1 MTSADAEL
9 PPDQSRV
16 IAVRIRE
23 ELARRRISREQ
34 AAHEARI
41 SLSTLEKALAGRRP
55 FTLAT
60 LLRLEAAL
68 GVPLRPAPMPAPAAP
83 AAFAPEHLGSYTRPA
98 VTWLE
103 GSYLTLRPSFG
114 EPGAVYAYRTEIAW
128 DEGEACLAFREAER
142 VDADFAQH
150 GQVALPNQSGHVYLV
165 TNQGGQHRMIVL
177 GRPTI
182 GGEMYG
188 LLTTL
193 LSGMGSQLTPVS
205 ALIALVPLRGDMAP
219 VYGLVRPEEPAHGGY
234 RSRLDRALSQGYARF
249 EDGA

>member
-1 MTSADAEL
+1 MSSAADPDLSDA
-9 PPDQSRV
+9 QSRV
-16 IAVRIRE
+16 VAGRVRE

-68 GVPLRPAPMPAPAAP
+68 GVALRPAPPPVAP

-98 VTWLE
+98 VAWLE
-103 GSYLTLRPSFG
+103 GAYLTLRPSFG
-114 EPGAVYAYRTEIAW
+114 ERGALYAYRTEISW
-128 DEGEACLAFREAER
+128 EEATPCLGFRESER
-142 VDADFAQH
+142 VDAGFAQS

-165 TNQGGQHRMIVL
+165 TNQGGQHRMILL
-177 GRPTI
+177 GRPAI
-182 GGEMYG
+182 GGQMYG

-193 LSGMGSQLTPVS
+193 LAGLGSQLTPVS
-205 ALIALVPLRGDMAP
+205 AVMAFVPIRAGGEP
-219 VYGLVRPEEPAHGGY
+219 VYGLIRAEDAPHAGY
-234 RSRLDRALSQGYARF
+234 RAHLSRALAQGYARF